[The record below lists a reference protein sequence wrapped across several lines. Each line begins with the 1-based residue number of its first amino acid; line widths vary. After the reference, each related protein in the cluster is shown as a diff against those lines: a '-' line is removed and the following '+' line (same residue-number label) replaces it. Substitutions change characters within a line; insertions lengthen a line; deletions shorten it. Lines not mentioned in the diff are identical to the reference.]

1 MGRLDNKIALISGGA
16 RGQGASEALLFA
28 REGAKVIFGDVL
40 DDLGKETECSIRD
53 DGGDAVYV
61 HLDVT
66 SQSDWHKALKT
77 AEEKFGSVNILVNN
91 AGINLTEG
99 DKDSWDK
106 VLNVNL
112 HGALLG
118 IQTSIPFMKR
128 TGGGSIVNIS
138 SVAGLIGRKGSPYSY
153 TSSKG
158 ALRILSK
165 GIAVDY
171 AEDKIRCNTIIPG
184 PVDTVMVREI
194 DPKIMEQRLSEIPLG
209 RYATTEDVAFATLF
223 LASDESAWMTGAEIV
238 VDGGITAQ

>member
-128 TGGGSIVNIS
+128 TGGGSIVS
-138 SVAGLIGRKGSPYSY
+138 ASVAHRQAIG
-153 TSSKG
+153 
-158 ALRILSK
+158 
-165 GIAVDY
+165 V
-171 AEDKIRCNTIIPG
+171 
-184 PVDTVMVREI
+184 
-194 DPKIMEQRLSEIPLG
+194 
-209 RYATTEDVAFATLF
+209 
-223 LASDESAWMTGAEIV
+223 
-238 VDGGITAQ
+238 

>member
-40 DDLGKETECSIRD
+40 DDLGKETERSIRD

-66 SQSDWHKALKT
+66 SQSDWNKALTT
-77 AEEKFGSVNILVNN
+77 AEEKFGIVDILVNN
-91 AGINLTEG
+91 AGINLTES

-112 HGALLG
+112 HGAHLG

-128 TGGGSIVNIS
+128 AGGGSIVNIS

-153 TSSKG
+153 TASKG
-158 ALRILSK
+158 AIRILSK
-165 GIAVDY
+165 AIAVDY
-171 AEDKIRCNTIIPG
+171 AQYKIRCNTIIPG
-184 PVDTVMVREI
+184 PVDTAMMRGI

-209 RYATTEDVAFATLF
+209 RYATTYDIAFATLF